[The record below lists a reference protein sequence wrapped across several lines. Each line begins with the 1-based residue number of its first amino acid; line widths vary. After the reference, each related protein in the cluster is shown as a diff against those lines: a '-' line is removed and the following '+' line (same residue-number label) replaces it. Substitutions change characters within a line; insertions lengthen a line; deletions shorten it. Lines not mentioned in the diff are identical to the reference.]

1 MKPFVVYIDVNTD
14 EITLSKKEFEKFL
27 KEAYEQGHDEGYNKG
42 LVQGRSYSGWWNSPQ
57 ITTSEI
63 RYGTVSPSEPN
74 PITITC
80 DNNNKKSTAVNDII
94 SNLFNSVG
102 D

>member
-1 MKPFVVYIDVNTD
+1 MKPFVIYIDTNTD
-14 EITLSKKEFEKFL
+14 KITLSKEEFEKFL
-27 KEAYEQGHDEGYNKG
+27 KEAYEQGHNEGYNKG

-57 ITTSEI
+57 ITTNEI
-63 RYGTVSPSEPN
+63 RYGTASPSKPN

-80 DNNNKKSTAVNDII
+80 DNSITKSSHI
-94 SNLFNSVG
+94 G

>member
-57 ITTSEI
+57 ITTNEI
-63 RYGTVSPSEPN
+63 RYGTASPSTPN

-80 DNNNKKSTAVNDII
+80 DNDRNSIIKSGH
-94 SNLFNSVG
+94 VG

>member
-42 LVQGRSYSGWWNSPQ
+42 LACNRSNWWNSPQ
-57 ITTSEI
+57 ITTNEI
-63 RYGTVSPSEPN
+63 RYDTTSQPKPN

-80 DNNNKKSTAVNDII
+80 DNDRNSILNKTI
-94 SNLFNSVG
+94 SNIFNAVG

>member
-1 MKPFVVYIDVNTD
+1 MKPFVIYVDVNTD
-14 EITLSKKEFEKFL
+14 KITLSKEEFEKFL
-27 KEAYEQGHDEGYNKG
+27 KEAYERGHEDGYNKG
-42 LVQGRSYSGWWNSPQ
+42 LACNRSNWWNYPQ
-57 ITTSEI
+57 ITTNEI
-63 RYGTVSPSEPN
+63 RYGTASPSEPN

-80 DNNNKKSTAVNDII
+80 DNNNKKSITANDII